1 MPKYAMVVV
10 VEAPQAEAAW
20 EGVGGRLLNGDIA
33 DDSVAYV
40 GAPWVVPHPNIG
52 NEYVEYGTEAIRLRL
67 NDVRVDLDP
76 DD

>member
-1 MPKYAMVVV
+1 MARYAIVVI

-20 EGVGGRLLNGDIA
+20 ERVGERLFNRDMA
-33 DDSVAYV
+33 SDSVVYV
-40 GAPWVVPHPNIG
+40 GAPWVVPHLIG

-67 NDVRVDLDP
+67 NDERVDLDP